1 MTRLIL
7 AFAFLAGTLAA
18 QSNPQTTNPQG
29 RPYKPGDFQNG
40 NPNYP
45 VRNPFYF
52 EGRVDWDLLQI
63 AQPSNAWEYAQ
74 RGIHYQ
80 DDLGDTQK
88 AIADYRQSIAMN
100 NLADGTC
107 RIVTSAPAGFG
118 QSTEPAPCMFTVRLR
133 LANLL
138 QDSDP
143 QAAIGLFREVLKIDP
158 LRLQVNAM
166 LGETFVKMARQAT
179 DDGARSSAYLQAI
192 DAYQAELALS
202 PVTAATASLTGDEA
216 NNAHVHWE
224 LGEIYRMLGRDVEQA
239 RELDLYLKAT
249 RWHSDTY
256 SWRIQLAKKR
266 LEKLQ
271 Q

>member
-1 MTRLIL
+1 MTRLI
-7 AFAFLAGTLAA
+7 FAFTMIAGILTA
-18 QSNPQTTNPQG
+18 QPNPQTTNAQG

-45 VRNPFYF
+45 ARNPFYF

-63 AQPSNAWEYAQ
+63 GQPSNAWEYAQ

-80 DDLGDTQK
+80 DDLGDAQR
-88 AIADYRQSIAMN
+88 AIADYRQSISMN
-100 NLADGTC
+100 NLADGSC
-107 RIVTSAPAGFG
+107 RIVTSAAAGFG
-118 QSTEPAPCMFTVRLR
+118 QSTDPPPCMFTVRLR

-143 QAAIGLFREVLKIDP
+143 QAAVNLFREVLQIDP
-158 LRLQVNAM
+158 LRLGVNAM
-166 LGETFVKMARQAT
+166 LGETYVKMAQHAT
-179 DDGARSSAYLQAI
+179 DENARSNAYSQAI
-192 DAYQAELALS
+192 QAYQAELALS
-202 PVTAATASLTGDEA
+202 PVTAATRALTGDEA

-256 SWRIQLAKKR
+256 SWRIQLAQKR

-271 Q
+271 R